1 MNLLIVDDQAS
12 VVEGLSRGIAWKMM
26 GFENVY
32 TAYNAA
38 EAREILKKY
47 EIQVMLCDIEM
58 PVENGL
64 SLLGW
69 MRGEQMETECIFL
82 TAHADFEYMQEAIR
96 VRGFDYILQPAPYDE
111 IRRAVYSAVCRVL
124 ENQKRRE
131 VYDYGAAM
139 LNEQRNLKSGIIH
152 ELLSGS
158 LGREQYERYLS
169 GLQLP
174 GWEQDCYLLLLVF
187 RQQERIRQMGTEM
200 MPFILDNI
208 GHELFNGY
216 ETDLV
221 VGRQEECRYF
231 LLLYGKQSYLID
243 REGVARQSRILLEHL
258 QKFADIH
265 LSVYI
270 SEPTAVSGVK
280 ENWEKLLC
288 REENNVMKRADIFMG
303 GALEETG
310 EDQAEF
316 LSDIPFSRWEKY
328 LEEGY
333 TEAARL
339 DIGGWLTGMG
349 NDGLLSR
356 RRLEQFYIRFVQML
370 GKVSGARGIP
380 GKEILAERAEA
391 CSSVPDMME
400 LVDEVFAHLTDAHE
414 ETDVIGRVREY
425 IRDHVGSEIRRSDLA
440 ELVHMNSDYL
450 NRIFKRETGTTI
462 GDYILN
468 EKMQI
473 ARNLLQTTTLPVSY
487 VASRVGYEN
496 FSHFSRTY
504 KRVFGVSPSE
514 ERR

>member
-38 EAREILKKY
+38 EAREILKKH
-47 EIQVMLCDIEM
+47 EISVMLCDIEM

-64 SLLGW
+64 ALLGW
-69 MRGEQMETECIFL
+69 MRGEKMETECIFL

-111 IRRAVYSAVCRVL
+111 IRRAVYGAICRVI
-124 ENQKRRE
+124 ENRKRRE

-139 LNEQRNLKSGIIH
+139 INEQRNLKRGIIH
-152 ELLSGS
+152 ELLLGS
-158 LGREQYERYLS
+158 LGQEQYERYLF

-174 GWEQDCYLLLLVF
+174 GWEQSCYLLLLVF

-200 MPFILDNI
+200 MLFILDNI
-208 GHELFNGY
+208 GHELFDGY
-216 ETDLV
+216 ETDVV
-221 VGRQEECRYF
+221 VGREEDCRYF
-231 LLLYGKQSYLID
+231 LLLYGKESYLID
-243 REGVARQSRILLEHL
+243 EEGVMRQSRILLEHL
-258 QKFADIH
+258 RKFADIH

-270 SEPTAVSGVK
+270 SERTAVSGVK
-280 ENWEKLLC
+280 ECWGKLLS
-288 REENNVMKRADIFMG
+288 RDENNVMKRTDIFTG
-303 GALEETG
+303 DSQEASG
-310 EDQAEF
+310 EDPAEF
-316 LSDIPFSRWEKY
+316 LSDIPFLRWEKY
-328 LEEGY
+328 LKEGY
-333 TEAARL
+333 VEAARL
-339 DIGGWLTGMG
+339 DIDGWLTDMG
-349 NDGLLSR
+349 NEGLLSR
-356 RRLEQFYIRFVQML
+356 RRLEQFYVQFMQML
-370 GKVSGARGIP
+370 GRVSGAGGIAAQ
-380 GKEILAERAEA
+380 EILTESAEA
-391 CSSVPDMME
+391 CSFVPDMVE
-400 LVDEVFAHLTDAHE
+400 LVDEVFAQLSGTQN
-414 ETDVIGRVREY
+414 ETNIVARVREY
-425 IRDHVGSEIRRSDLA
+425 IRDHVGNDIRRSDLA
-440 ELVHMNSDYL
+440 SLVHMNPDYL
-450 NRIFKRETGTTI
+450 NRIFKRETGSTI
-462 GDYILN
+462 WDYILN